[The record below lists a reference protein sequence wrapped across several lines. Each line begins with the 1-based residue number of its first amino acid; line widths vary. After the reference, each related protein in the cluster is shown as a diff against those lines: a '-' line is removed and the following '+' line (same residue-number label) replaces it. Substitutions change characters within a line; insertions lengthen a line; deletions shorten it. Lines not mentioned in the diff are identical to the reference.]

1 MGKRIGK
8 LNLVNYIDHPT
19 NKDYRLFNFNTKHEA
34 DLFEKKLSEK
44 SIWFERNEEDHED
57 AILYLFAVREREFG
71 KAQDANFMV
80 SAETRKNIIPNG
92 IIRYLFL
99 FIVFAIIAF
108 AIVGYIKSQ
117 G

>member
-19 NKDYRLFNFNTKHEA
+19 NKDYRVFNFNTKREA
-34 DLFEKKLSEK
+34 DLFEEKLSK
-44 SIWFERNEEDHED
+44 KNIWFERDEEEHED
-57 AILYLFAVREREFG
+57 AMLYLFAVLDREFG

-80 SAETRKNIIPNG
+80 SAETRRNIIPSAFF
-92 IIRYLFL
+92 RYFLILFVAAAVAL
-99 FIVFAIIAF
+99 
-108 AIVGYIKSQ
+108 AIVGYVKSE